1 MARDTSSSFKKMRPE
16 ERKLDLMQPFT
27 LTLTF
32 EPIVLLPMVKPLMV
46 IENGIDAVIPPPEML
61 KVTQFEERRLLDTS
75 SDELAE
81 PAATVGAPDA

>member
-32 EPIVLLPMVKPLMV
+32 DPIVLLPMVKPLMV
-46 IENGIDAVIPPPEML
+46 IENGADAVIPPPVML
-61 KVTQFEERRLLDTS
+61 KVTEFEERWLLDTNI
-75 SDELAE
+75 DELAE
-81 PAATVGAPDA
+81 PAAITGAPDA